1 MRESFFLPDK
11 PQSLFFQ
18 GWVSGPAADRLCAAA
33 GLDRAALTAAAETK
47 DFKPVSLGIKVE
59 AVQRCAFRSV
69 PTSNIAGILRGTGT
83 GADEK
88 YIVLSAHY
96 DHLGRDLKR
105 TGDQIF
111 NGAVDNCSASAAML
125 ALARYYREAAAKP
138 KATLVFAAVTA
149 EEENLLGSDYF
160 VRHMPFPAAAT
171 LANINFEMTGVWG
184 ESEDVYGIG
193 AAHSDL
199 NEIVAR
205 AAAVL
210 GLRYIP
216 ERDAELGYFF
226 RSDQI
231 SFARGGI
238 PAVWIHE
245 GIASRS
251 KGPDY
256 LTGKHADYVKNKYH
270 KVVDEIE
277 PDWDLSGTIQIA
289 RWAEEIIKILDASPT
304 IPQFKPT
311 SSFRRK

>member
-1 MRESFFLPDK
+1 
-11 PQSLFFQ
+11 
-18 GWVSGPAADRLCAAA
+18 
-33 GLDRAALTAAAETK
+33 
-47 DFKPVSLGIKVE
+47 
-59 AVQRCAFRSV
+59 
-69 PTSNIAGILRGTGT
+69 
-83 GADEK
+83 
-88 YIVLSAHY
+88 
-96 DHLGRDLKR
+96 
-105 TGDQIF
+105 
-111 NGAVDNCSASAAML
+111 ML
-125 ALARYYREAAAKP
+125 ALARYYRGGGRKP

-256 LTGKHADYVKNKYH
+256 LPENT
-270 KVVDEIE
+270 
-277 PDWDLSGTIQIA
+277 
-289 RWAEEIIKILDASPT
+289 PT
-304 IPQFKPT
+304 M
-311 SSFRRK
+311 